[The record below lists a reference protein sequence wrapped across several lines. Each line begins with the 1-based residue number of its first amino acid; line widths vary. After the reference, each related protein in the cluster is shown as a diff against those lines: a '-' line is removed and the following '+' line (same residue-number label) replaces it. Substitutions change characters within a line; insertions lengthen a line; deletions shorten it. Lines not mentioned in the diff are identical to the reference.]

1 VTAKKAAAR
10 KAVPSRKKANP
21 KPAARKTAVT
31 QSQAPSAPEA
41 LTATAAA

>member
-31 QSQAPSAPEA
+31 QSQATSAPEA
-41 LTATAAA
+41 VIATSAA